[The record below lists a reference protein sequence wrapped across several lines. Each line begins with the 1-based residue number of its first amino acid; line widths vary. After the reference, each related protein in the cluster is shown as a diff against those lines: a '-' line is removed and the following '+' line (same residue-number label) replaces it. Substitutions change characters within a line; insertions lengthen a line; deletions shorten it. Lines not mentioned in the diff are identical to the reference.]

1 MQLSC
6 KWTAIFPLLIVAAG
20 VTVACN
26 QTQAANSGNILRASP
41 MGIDPIPLQW
51 GKAGVVAKVELGRN
65 LFFDA
70 RLSVD
75 GTVSCATCHD
85 PLSAFS
91 LSERFATGVRGQVG
105 HRKPPTIINAGYS
118 RAQFWDARVATL
130 EEQAAGPL
138 MNPAEMGMSPASVVS
153 ILTGIPG
160 YRPLFEK
167 AFGDPGVSLARV
179 TEAIATFERT
189 VVSGNSAY
197 DRFLAGDRGAL
208 SPEQSR
214 GIAVF
219 REGRCN
225 ACHEGKAF
233 SNGALANLG
242 VGTDKPGADPG
253 RFAITHEEQDW
264 GRFKT
269 PGLRDVALR
278 GPYMHDGSLK
288 TLEEVVEF
296 YDRGGIANRNLDNR
310 IRPLHL
316 TAAKKA
322 DLVAFLRA
330 LNGEGWQDATAPE
343 RLPQ

>member
-1 MQLSC
+1 MGLDPV
-6 KWTAIFPLLIVAAG
+6 PL
-20 VTVACN
+20 
-26 QTQAANSGNILRASP
+26 P
-41 MGIDPIPLQW
+41 W
-51 GKAGVVAKVELGRN
+51 GKAGLAEKIELGRH

-70 RLSVD
+70 RLSAD

-91 LSERFATGVRGQVG
+91 MSERFATGIHGQVG
-105 HRKPPTIINAGYS
+105 NRKPPTVINAVYN
-118 RAQFWDARVATL
+118 RTQFWDARAATL

-138 MNPAEMGMSPASVVS
+138 MNPVEMGMTPALVVS
-153 ILTGIPG
+153 TLSAIPG
-160 YRPLFEK
+160 YQVLFRK
-167 AFGDPGVSLARV
+167 AFGDPVVNMERV
-179 TEAIATFERT
+179 TEAIATFEKT

-197 DRFLAGDRGAL
+197 DRFVAGDRGAM
-208 SPEQSR
+208 SPSQIR

-233 SNGALANLG
+233 SNSAMANLG
-242 VGTDKPGADPG
+242 VGTDKPQPDPG
-253 RFAITHEEQDW
+253 RFAITHDEQDW

-278 GPYMHDGSLK
+278 APYMHDGSLK
-288 TLEEVVEF
+288 TLEDVVEF
-296 YDRGGIANRNLDNR
+296 YDKGGIPNRNLDNR

-316 TAAKKA
+316 TAEKKA
-322 DLVAFLRA
+322 DLVAFLRS